1 MTKKSLKTELVAPA
15 GDWPSLMAAVENGA
29 DSVYFGLKGLNMRN
43 LAVNFDIMELSKV
56 MKYLH
61 NNKKKGYL
69 ALNVIVLDHELAK
82 VEKIL
87 RPAKK
92 AKVDAI
98 ILWDTAVLS
107 IAKKLGLRIHLSTQ
121 ASVANK
127 EAVSFYARLGAKRI
141 VLARECSIKD
151 IKQIT
156 THIKKK
162 RLGCEIETFV
172 HGAMCVSIS
181 GRCFLS
187 EFSFKKSA
195 NKGECLQ
202 PCRREYVITDVDDDA
217 SYRLGKDYVLS
228 PKDLCAI
235 DYIDDL
241 VKAGAKAFKIE
252 GRMKSALYVKVVTS
266 AYRRAIDAAQAG
278 KLTTALKRKLK
289 TELKTVYN
297 RGFSDGFLF
306 GEPVGAQTKGIE
318 RSRDKIFIGEVTKF
332 FKKINVAQIKIM
344 EHSLKCGDE
353 VIFLGKKTPAL
364 TTKITQIEYEHNVR
378 KRAIR
383 GEEVGVKLPF
393 IVKPKD
399 KVFIWSKI

>member
-29 DSVYFGLKGLNMRN
+29 DSVYFGLKTLNMRN
-43 LAVNFDIMELSKV
+43 LATNFDIMELSKM

-61 NNKKKGYL
+61 ENKKKGYL
-69 ALNVIVLDHELAK
+69 ALNVIVLDHELPK

-87 RPAKK
+87 RAAKK
-92 AKVDAI
+92 AKVNAV

-107 IAKKLGLRIHLSTQ
+107 LAKKLGLRIHLSTQ

-127 EAVSFYARLGAKRI
+127 EAVSFYAKLGAKRI

-156 THIKKK
+156 AHIKKK
-162 RLGCEIETFV
+162 RLSCEIETFV

-202 PCRREYVITDVDDDA
+202 PCRREYVITDVDNDA
-217 SYRLGKDYVLS
+217 SYWLGKDYVLS

-241 VKAGAKAFKIE
+241 AKAGVKAFKIE
-252 GRMKSALYVKVVTS
+252 GRMKSALYVKVVVS

-289 TELKTVYN
+289 TQLKTVYN

-306 GEPVGAQTKGIE
+306 GEPVGAKTKGIE

-332 FKKINVAQIKIM
+332 FKKINVAQIKII
-344 EHSLKCGDE
+344 EHSLKSGDE

-364 TTKITQIEYEHNVR
+364 TTEITRIEYEHKPR
-378 KRAIR
+378 KKAVK
-383 GEEVGVKLPF
+383 GEEVGIKLPF
-393 IVKPKD
+393 TVKPKD
-399 KVFIWSKI
+399 KIFIWSKI